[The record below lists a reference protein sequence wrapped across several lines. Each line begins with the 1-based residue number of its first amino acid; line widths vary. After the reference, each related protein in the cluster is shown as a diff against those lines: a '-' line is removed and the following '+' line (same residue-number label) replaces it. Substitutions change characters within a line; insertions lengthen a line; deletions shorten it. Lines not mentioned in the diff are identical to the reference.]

1 MIDKLIEVA
10 EGEIGVCEPKGDDK
24 YIQYY
29 NKTGGM
35 SFGMNVAWCA
45 IFVTWCK
52 AKAGIDKKVIPHFAS
67 CDLGKEWFEKRGL
80 YKKSRAYGG
89 DYQPKK
95 GDIIFFS
102 SGYTQKDSTHVG
114 IVTGLSGN
122 AVSTIEGNTS
132 NKVGR
137 RSYSVASKYI
147 IGYGVPEYVK
157 LCDIYTVKKGDSL
170 WNIAKA
176 LLGSGRRYAEIMELN
191 NMEDAKIFPGDV
203 LYLPKN

>member
-1 MIDKLIEVA
+1 MIDKLIEIC
-10 EGEIGVCEPKGDDK
+10 EGEIGVSEPKGDDK
-24 YIQYY
+24 YIKYY
-29 NKTGGM
+29 NETGSM

-52 AKAGIDKKVIPHFAS
+52 AKAGIDKSVIPHFAS
-67 CDLGKEWFEKRGL
+67 CDLGKNWFEKRGL

-89 DYQPKK
+89 NYVPKR

-102 SGYTQKDSTHVG
+102 SKYSQNDSTHVG
-114 IVTGLSGN
+114 IVTSVSGN

-147 IGYGVPEYVK
+147 IGYGVPEYMKGNGIYVVK
-157 LCDIYTVKKGDSL
+157 EGDSL
-170 WNIAKA
+170 WRIAKTV
-176 LLGSGRRYAEIMELN
+176 LGKGSRYSEIMALN
-191 NMEDAKIFPGDV
+191 NMEDSRIYPGET
-203 LYLPKN
+203 LFMPRI